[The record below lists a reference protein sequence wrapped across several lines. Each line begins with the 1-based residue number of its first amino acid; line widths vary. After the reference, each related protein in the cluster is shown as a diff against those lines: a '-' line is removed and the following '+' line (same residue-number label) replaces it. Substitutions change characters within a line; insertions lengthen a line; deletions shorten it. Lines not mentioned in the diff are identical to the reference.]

1 MSSNGTGE
9 RYEASGIFETVLAV
23 EDHARGTRSSS
34 TGSIWILLRL
44 THVTDSAR
52 AARARRGYTNFSISR
67 FYSGRKIRLKVK
79 LDLYKRPVKIGIKD

>member
-1 MSSNGTGE
+1 MSPTGTGE
-9 RYEASGIFETVLAV
+9 RYEASGIIETVLAV

-52 AARARRGYTNFSISR
+52 AARARGHM
-67 FYSGRKIRLKVK
+67 
-79 LDLYKRPVKIGIKD
+79 DLAYRDITAGVKIDLEASWIFVKDP